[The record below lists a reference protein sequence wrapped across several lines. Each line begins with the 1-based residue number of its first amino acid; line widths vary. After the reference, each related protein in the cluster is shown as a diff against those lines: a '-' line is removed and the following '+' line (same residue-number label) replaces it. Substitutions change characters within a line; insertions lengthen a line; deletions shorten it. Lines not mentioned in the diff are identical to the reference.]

1 MKENKKFQSKKKD
14 NNKGKR
20 RDEPL
25 STSIGDLLKSKGFEM
40 PKANLA
46 TAEVPDPGELI
57 DMHMSVSFINTIC
70 QISNFVN
77 TNC

>member
-1 MKENKKFQSKKKD
+1 MVMNAICSVFRQCYLIENMFLMSDKMHK
-14 NNKGKR
+14 
-20 RDEPL
+20 
-25 STSIGDLLKSKGFEM
+25 
-40 PKANLA
+40 
-46 TAEVPDPGELI
+46 GELI